1 MVYSRAGNEQAG
13 EPLAIRGAGIE
24 TDSVPTLQEFTMLRL
39 ASSAAL
45 LGLMFTTAAFADDT
59 VLKVKAGDK
68 FPEVP
73 LAAAQIDKV
82 KKDAKTV
89 TIADLKGKVAV
100 VFFYPKADTPGCTVE
115 SCGFRDKAKDF
126 PEHVVLVGAST
137 DDVIAQQKF
146 IEKFKLPMPLL
157 ADTDSKL
164 VKELGILNAKNSRA
178 QRITFVVNK
187 DGTIAKI
194 YDKVTPKDHPA
205 EVLEFV
211 KSLK

>member
-1 MVYSRAGNEQAG
+1 M
-13 EPLAIRGAGIE
+13 
-24 TDSVPTLQEFTMLRL
+24 MRL
-39 ASSAAL
+39 ASAAAL
-45 LGLMFTTAAFADDT
+45 FGLCLSTSLADDT
-59 VLKVKAGDK
+59 TLKVKAGDK
-68 FPEVP
+68 FPEIP
-73 LAAAQIDKV
+73 LAAAQIGKI

-137 DDVIAQQKF
+137 DDVLAQQKF
-146 IEKFKLPMPLL
+146 IEKFMLPMPLL

-178 QRITFVVNK
+178 QRITFVVGK
-187 DGTIAKI
+187 DGKIAKI

-211 KSLK
+211 KTLKD